1 MKRDIAYG
9 TAALLTAIAAAV
21 TANAITGTP
30 EQTEDVQATEEP
42 IRQVVAVYDVREQY
56 GEEQEDEPEEER
68 EEEDYSWI
76 PLEEE
81 LAAVLAESCG
91 ENGVPLALALAV
103 MEQESCFQA
112 DALNIRSGCYGLM
125 QLNPS
130 FFPSGLS
137 PADNIRYGVEYLGDL
152 LEQYGDEAHAAT
164 AYFYGPTDMETSWYS
179 DDVMENMEKW
189 GEYVGH

>member
-9 TAALLTAIAAAV
+9 TAAVLIAVAATV

-30 EQTEDVQATEEP
+30 DQAEGVQATEEP
-42 IRQVVAVYDVREQY
+42 IQQVVAVYDVREQY
-56 GEEQEDEPEEER
+56 ADVQEEEEPEEA
-68 EEEDYSWI
+68 DYSWI
-76 PLEEE
+76 PLDED
-81 LAAVLAESCG
+81 LAIVLVESCQ
-91 ENGVPLALALAV
+91 ENNVPLALALAV

-179 DDVMENMEKW
+179 DGVIENMEKW
-189 GEYVGH
+189 GEYIGH